1 MCGLVGMLSK
11 RKLGLN
17 HEEIN
22 AFKDLLTIDVLRGKD
37 STGVFSVAK
46 RELQLFK
53 VATHPMNAYDTKEWK
68 EFESDARRNSKV
80 LVGHNRAATRG
91 TVNSNNAHPF
101 LENNICLVHN
111 GTLFNHT
118 NLNKDSEV
126 DSHAIAVALSKNNN
140 VDEVIN
146 SIYGA
151 FALIWFNSDT
161 NEVIFTRNKDRP
173 LFYAEN
179 NDMVA
184 IGSEYLPL
192 FYSLGRNKIDPKDI
206 IQEVPV
212 DEIFTFS
219 GKTLKR
225 RKLATPDPKGHSIL
239 SGGKHKSETSSTKT
253 KVIFHMEEL
262 KNYAGVE
269 GVLALGKI
277 ILPETFKGEDCRITL
292 EGWEKEFADDLLNQP
307 FYEAE
312 IDHVSYHNRGS
323 MYWLSY
329 SSLNMYVGEEC
340 DTLDE
345 PIPTAIRDHVIERH
359 LCDECAMPFS
369 KYNFHGAQ
377 VILDPA
383 DCTITTTC
391 SDCVR
396 AEMFKT
402 DPELGDKFDE
412 YFNSPVQERKQK
424 RANFMHTF
432 EKISNMRARS
442 TGSSHQSKETPASS

>member
-1 MCGLVGMLSK
+1 MCGLVGMMSK
-11 RKLGLN
+11 RKIGLS
-17 HEEIN
+17 HDEIN

-37 STGVFSVAK
+37 STGVFSVAR

-68 EFESDARRNSKV
+68 EFETTARRDSRI

-111 GTLFNHT
+111 GTLFNHAH
-118 NLNKDSEV
+118 LNKDSEV
-126 DSHAIAVALSKNNN
+126 DSHAIAVALSKNTN

-151 FALIWFNSDT
+151 FALIWFNADT
-161 NEVIFTRNKDRP
+161 NEVIFTRNKERP

-192 FYSLGRNKIDPKDI
+192 FYALGRNKIDPKELI
-206 IQEVPV
+206 KEVPV

-219 GKTLKR
+219 NRSLKR
-225 RKLATPDPKGHSIL
+225 RKLAEPAPKVDL
-239 SGGKHKSETSSTKT
+239 TKLGGQANSETSSTKT
-253 KVIFHMEEL
+253 SVVFHMEEL
-262 KNYAGVE
+262 KHYAGLD

-277 ILPETFKGEDCRITL
+277 VLPEVLKGEDCRITL
-292 EGWEKEFADDLLNQP
+292 EGWTKEYADELLTQP

-312 IDHVSYHNRGS
+312 VEHVASHHRGP

-345 PIPTAIRDHVIERH
+345 MVPTVIRDHIIDKH
-359 LCDECAMPFS
+359 LCDECASTFS
-369 KYNFHGAQ
+369 KYNFHGAR
-377 VILDPA
+377 VLMDST
-383 DCTITTTC
+383 DCTLTATC

-396 AEMFKT
+396 EELLKT
-402 DPELGDKFDE
+402 DQELGDKFDE

-424 RANFMHTF
+424 RANFMHTV
-432 EKISNMRARS
+432 EKIAKMHTDAAGTPNHSE
-442 TGSSHQSKETPASS
+442 ETPTPS